1 MRLRLERTMERVKV
15 SLWLAPTIATLVAI
29 ALATA
34 LPMMDRRIAQDS
46 QAWFLFEGGAEGA
59 RELLSTIASSMIS
72 LTALVFSITVLV
84 LQLAS
89 GQFSP
94 RVIRTFLQEPATK
107 VAMAVFVGTFV
118 YAFVLLTKVRAA
130 PVVFVPALSVWFA
143 FVLILGSVGVFIRYI
158 DRMANSVRAI
168 TVLVRVAAETRQGI
182 DRMYPDAVSEE
193 PEAAIPPSRA
203 PDVTIC
209 HAGAPGVVTAVD
221 ATTLL
226 HLAAGAGVLIALV
239 PRIGDFVPS
248 DAPLFRIWG
257 SSDVA
262 EAELRHTVAIESER
276 TPHQDPA
283 FGFRQLVD
291 VAVRALSPGL
301 NDPTTAVQALDQL
314 HDLVRRLSRRHF
326 PAETRADETG
336 AVRLVLPRPTFD
348 DYVRLAF
355 EEIFE
360 YGQGSVQVVRR
371 LRGALQDCM
380 EITPPA
386 RQQVLREQ
394 LSRLPAG
401 ALHSLGESDRDTAT
415 RGQEASS

>member
-1 MRLRLERTMERVKV
+1 MKPRLEWAWKRIET
-15 SLWLAPTIATLVAI
+15 SLSLAPTVATLAAI
-29 ALATA
+29 ALATV
-34 LPMMDRRIAQDS
+34 LPLVDQEIAQDRH
-46 QAWFLFEGGAEGA
+46 AWFLFDGGAESA

-107 VAMAVFVGTFV
+107 IAMAVFVGTFV
-118 YAFVLLTKVRAA
+118 YALVVLTKVRAA
-130 PVVFVPALSVWFA
+130 PMEFVPALAVWFA
-143 FVLILGSVGVFIRYI
+143 FVLILASVGVFIHYI

-168 TVLVRVAAETRQGI
+168 NVLTKIAAQTRRAI
-182 DRMYPDAVSEE
+182 DRMYPDDVSEE
-193 PEAAIPPSRA
+193 PEAVPALPARE
-203 PDVTIC
+203 PDLVVRLT
-209 HAGAPGVVTAVD
+209 GTPGVVTAVD
-221 ATTLL
+221 ADTLL
-226 HLAAGAGVLIALV
+226 DLASRAGALVALV
-239 PRIGDFVPS
+239 PRIGDFLPA

-257 SSDVA
+257 ARDLDQA
-262 EAELRHTVAIESER
+262 ALRDAVEIEDER

-314 HDLVRRLSRRHF
+314 HDLIRRLSRRRF
-326 PAETRADETG
+326 PAEVRVDATG
-336 AVRLVLPRPTFD
+336 SARLVLPRPGFA
-348 DYVRLAF
+348 DYVTLAF

-360 YGQGSVQVVRR
+360 YGKGSVQVVRR

-380 EITPPA
+380 ALAPPERRA
-386 RQQVLREQ
+386 VLRE
-394 LSRLPAG
+394 RLQQVEA
-401 ALHSLGESDRDTAT
+401 
-415 RGQEASS
+415 RGGG

>member
-1 MRLRLERTMERVKV
+1 MRLQLQRLTERVKA
-15 SLWLAPTIATLVAI
+15 SLWLAPTIATLAAI
-29 ALATA
+29 ALATM
-34 LPMMDRRIAQDS
+34 LPMIDRRIAQDRR
-46 QAWFLFEGGAEGA
+46 AWFLFGGGVESA

-118 YAFVLLTKVRAA
+118 YALIVLTKVRAA
-130 PVVFVPALSVWFA
+130 PGEFVPALAVWFA
-143 FVLILGSVGVFIRYI
+143 FVLILASVGVFIHYI

-168 TVLVRVAAETRQGI
+168 TVLTRVAAETRDGI
-182 DRMYPDAVSEE
+182 DCMYPDMMSEE
-193 PEAAIPPSRA
+193 IEAEHTLPSRE
-203 PDVTIC
+203 PDVVVH
-209 HAGAPGVVTAVD
+209 HAGPPGVVAAVD
-221 ATTLL
+221 ADALL
-226 HLAAGAGVLIALV
+226 HLATRAGVLIALTS
-239 PRIGDFVPS
+239 RIGDFIPT

-257 SSDVA
+257 ASDLDRAALSS
-262 EAELRHTVAIESER
+262 TVAIEEER
-276 TPHQDPA
+276 TPPQDPA

-326 PAETRADETG
+326 PAEARADGTG
-336 AVRLVLPRPTFD
+336 AVRLVLPRPGFD

-360 YGQGSVQVVRR
+360 YGKSSVQVVRR

-380 EITPPA
+380 AVASPA
-386 RQQVLREQ
+386 RRQVLREQ
-394 LSRLPAG
+394 LQQL
-401 ALHSLGESDRDTAT
+401 DTI
-415 RGQEASS
+415 RPG